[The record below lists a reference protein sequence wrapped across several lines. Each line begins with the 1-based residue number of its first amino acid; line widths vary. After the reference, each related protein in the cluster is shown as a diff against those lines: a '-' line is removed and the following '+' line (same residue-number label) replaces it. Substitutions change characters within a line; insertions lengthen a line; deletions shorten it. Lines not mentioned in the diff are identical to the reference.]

1 MENTEV
7 ENKEPE
13 KREIKPDSKIR
24 EEYLERLNKDVTTA
38 EIRKENLESQIH
50 SLQIRLDGDRKLAE
64 QEKSVKFSEERK
76 KLAKMESDY
85 YSRNQQIEL
94 KEVHLK
100 DREKTVDS
108 KERNYCEFL
117 EDKKVFN
124 RNKLLFQ
131 EYKTKIEKELKEK
144 EGVIADI
151 DSRWELL
158 ESERQVLDALGK
170 TLTDRED
177 DLDIQAGLLEQ
188 NKKEFEIY
196 KQSEIEKYSNKEV
209 VNA

>member
-196 KQSEIEKYSNKEV
+196 KQSEIEKYSNKEA
-209 VNA
+209 VNV